1 MLIEEMQ
8 RRTLRMKAIVML
20 RLRNL
25 SIMARLRLV
34 VLFSGI
40 GLAIAIG
47 VGLLNLSSTMHDDI
61 ALKTRSQVETAV
73 SVIDHYYAESQAG
86 RMTEAEAKAAAIGAV
101 KAMRYGGQ
109 EYFWITT
116 LETKMVMH
124 PMKPALDGKDVSE
137 NRDPKGKALFSEMTK
152 VAKANGRGFVNYMWP
167 KPGHDQPQPKISYV
181 ALMPA
186 WGWIVGSGV
195 YVDDIEDAVGKE
207 ALEQVAI
214 GLVLVLIVGVGAA
227 LLGRT
232 ITRPIMTLTQRM
244 SGLAEGDKDSPVPF
258 ADLANET
265 GEMARALAVFRQ
277 AALDRDRLEAETA
290 AMRDQASAEAQ
301 KRAEAERAAA
311 EVQRRVVADVTAVA
325 ARLAGGDLTV
335 RLAQDF
341 PADYTE
347 LRENLNAALAQLA
360 SAMKAVRDNALGI
373 QHGADDIASASDNL
387 SRRTE
392 QQAATLEET
401 TAALGELT
409 NTVQRSATGARQ
421 ARAAVAVAQEQA
433 QHSGA
438 VADKAVAAMGQIED
452 SSQQIT
458 NIIGVIDEIAFQT
471 NLLAL
476 NAGVEAARA
485 GESGKGFA
493 VVAQEVRA
501 LAQRSAEAAKE
512 IKGLIGA
519 SSRQIDEG
527 VMLVREM
534 GDAMQGIVGKVDEI
548 DGLMGG
554 IASLAADQS
563 EGLGQINIAMS
574 QIDQNTQQNA
584 AMVEEATAAVHSLKN
599 ETNQLARLVG
609 QFELGSSHG
618 ADDAAPLRASA

>member
-1 MLIEEMQ
+1 MAM
-8 RRTLRMKAIVML
+8 M
-20 RLRNL
+20 RNL

-47 VGLLNLSSTMHDDI
+47 VGLLNLSSSMHADV

-73 SVIDHYYAESQAG
+73 SVAQHYADEAKAG
-86 RMTEAEAKAAAIGAV
+86 RMSEAEAKAAAVGAL

-109 EYFWITT
+109 EYFWITDLDT
-116 LETKMVMH
+116 RMIMH
-124 PMKPALDGKDVSE
+124 PTKPALDGTDVSGK
-137 NRDPKGKALFSEMTK
+137 RDPKGKALFSEMTK
-152 VAKANGRGFVNYMWP
+152 IAKAKGQGFVSYMWP
-167 KPGHDQPQPKISYV
+167 KPGRDQPQPKISYV

-186 WGWIVGSGV
+186 WGWVIGTGV
-195 YVDDIEDAVGKE
+195 YVDDINTAVGSA
-207 ALEQVAI
+207 ALKLAAI
-214 GLVLVLIVGVGAA
+214 GLVLLLIVGAGAA
-227 LLGRT
+227 LLGLT
-232 ITRPIMTLTQRM
+232 ITRPILTLTQRM
-244 SGLAEGDKDSPVPF
+244 SGLAEGDKESAVPF
-258 ADLANET
+258 TDLANET
-265 GEMARALAVFRQ
+265 GEMARALAIFRD
-277 AALDRDRLEAETA
+277 AALDRERLESEAE
-290 AMRDQASAEAQ
+290 AMREQAAADRQTREAAERASAEI
-301 KRAEAERAAA
+301 
-311 EVQRRVVADVTAVA
+311 QRRVVSDVTAVA
-325 ARLAGGDLTV
+325 ARLAAGDLTV
-335 RLAQDF
+335 RLSDDF
-341 PADYTE
+341 PADYAQ

-360 SAMKAVRDNALGI
+360 AAMKAVRDNALGI

-392 QQAATLEET
+392 QQAATLEQT

-409 NTVQRSATGARQ
+409 NTVQRSASGARQ

-433 QHSGA
+433 QYSGA
-438 VADKAVAAMGQIED
+438 IADKAVAAMGQIEG

-485 GESGKGFA
+485 GDTGKGFA

-512 IKGLIGA
+512 IKTLISA
-519 SSRQIDEG
+519 SSQQIDEG
-527 VMLVREM
+527 VTLVREM
-534 GDAMQGIVGKVDEI
+534 GGALQGIVGKVDEI
-548 DGLMGG
+548 DALMGG

-563 EGLGQINIAMS
+563 EGLGQINIAML

-584 AMVEEATAAVHSLKN
+584 AMVEESTAAVHSLKS
-599 ETNQLARLVG
+599 ETNELADLVG
-609 QFELGSSHG
+609 HFQLEAGHEARHSPPRRL
-618 ADDAAPLRASA
+618 SA